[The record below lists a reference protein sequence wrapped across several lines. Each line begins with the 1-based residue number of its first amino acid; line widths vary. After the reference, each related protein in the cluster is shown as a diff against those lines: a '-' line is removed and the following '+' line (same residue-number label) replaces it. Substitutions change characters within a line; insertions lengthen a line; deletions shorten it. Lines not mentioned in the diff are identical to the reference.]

1 MMGQQFG
8 FNMTTPEDVEAFQQ
22 QYNDNPESARADWV
36 ANAVSDMMQAA
47 VSYQPKSKEA
57 KKPKTG
63 FGKKPDR
70 KKQTARRNDQL
81 RLLV

>member
-8 FNMTTPEDVEAFQQ
+8 FNMTTPEGVEAFQQ

-36 ANAVSDMMQAA
+36 ATAVSDMMQGA
-47 VSYQPKSKEA
+47 VSYQPKSKKA

-63 FGKKPDR
+63 FGEKPDR
-70 KKQTARRNDQL
+70 KKTNRKKK
-81 RLLV
+81 